1 MLLSLKSHQTQYGT
15 FVHFQLRRWQTW
27 FLARWCSSEWIMI
40 THFTSVCRPQTLTHY
55 SGRRTQQ
62 QESWLLSLMM
72 NHITPTLKRLHW
84 LPVRQRVTYKI
95 ATLVYNI
102 RRSREPDY
110 LYSIFEDCTH
120 TRHLRSA
127 NTQRLCVPRTKLK
140 TGERAF
146 SIAEPRVWNALPSEV
161 TSAESLTT
169 FRKLLKSHL
178 FNIAYNN

>member
-1 MLLSLKSHQTQYGT
+1 MLRKKKCTGAHPSIK
-15 FVHFQLRRWQTW
+15 R
-27 FLARWCSSEWIMI
+27 
-40 THFTSVCRPQTLTHY
+40 
-55 SGRRTQQ
+55 
-62 QESWLLSLMM
+62 

-110 LYSIFEDCTH
+110 LYSLLKDYIH
-120 TRHLRSA
+120 TRHLRST
-127 NTQRLCVPRTKLK
+127 NTQRLCVQRTKLK

-146 SIAEPRVWNALPSEV
+146 SIAAPRVWKALPSGI

-169 FRKLLKSHL
+169 FRKLLKTHL